1 MESMP
6 GNARNIVRS
15 IAAHGL
21 LPILRSRFLA
31 QLAPFETPPILI
43 LSFPRS
49 GSSWVGK
56 ILSTSENVA
65 YLREP
70 ITQQYIFEHGG
81 RFALIDINKS
91 ASARTIYQKL
101 SDEAFRGIPPKHS
114 MVVNNWRDFAYPS
127 RKGKRILIKEVN
139 PRAARFY
146 CEHYKPKVIL
156 LLRHP
161 AAIAL
166 SFYQLGWLES
176 SDVQLPTDN
185 PNASSWEKFG
195 YAYGTI
201 MHEAIKTLEADGVH
215 QVVVY
220 RHLAEDPYNQYKKLF
235 QALQLELPVNF
246 DAIIGKYGYS
256 SKRTL
261 RGEMERTS
269 RNIVFRWKEELTDRQ
284 ISELQSG
291 FMKSKME
298 YYRDPIEWAPDDDG
312 AHS

>member
-1 MESMP
+1 MT

-15 IAAHGL
+15 IAARGV

-31 QLAPFETPPILI
+31 QLAPFNAPPILI
-43 LSFPRS
+43 LSYPRS

-56 ILSTSENVA
+56 ILAKSTNVA

-81 RFALIDINKS
+81 RFALVDINKNS
-91 ASARTIYQKL
+91 SARAIYQKL
-101 SDEAFRGIPPKHS
+101 GDEVFQGIPPKQS
-114 MVVNNWRDFAYPS
+114 LVVNNWRDFTYPS

-139 PRAARFY
+139 PKAAHFY
-146 CEHYKPKVIL
+146 CEHYNPRVVL

-176 SDVQLPTDN
+176 SDVQMQTAN
-185 PNASSWEKFG
+185 PHASPWEKFG

-201 MHEAIKTLEADGVH
+201 MHNAIQTLRENGDH
-215 QVVVY
+215 QIIIY
-220 RHLAEDPYNQYKKLF
+220 RHLAKDPYNQFKKLF
-235 QALQLELPVNF
+235 QALELELPPNY
-246 DAIIGKYGYS
+246 DALIGKYGYS
-256 SKRTL
+256 SKRTS
-261 RGEMERTS
+261 RGELDRTS
-269 RNIVFRWKEELTDRQ
+269 RNIVFRWKEELTDQQ
-284 ISELQSG
+284 IAGLQEG
-291 FMKSKME
+291 FLQSKME
-298 YYRDPIEWAPDDDG
+298 YFRDPAEWAPDDYG

>member
-1 MESMP
+1 MS
-6 GNARNIVRS
+6 GNASNIVKS
-15 IAAHGL
+15 ITTQGVI
-21 LPILRSRFLA
+21 PILRSRLLA
-31 QLAPFETPPILI
+31 QLSPFSTPPILI

-56 ILSTSENVA
+56 VLAKSTGVA

-81 RFALIDINKS
+81 RFALVDVNKNS
-91 ASARTIYQKL
+91 SARSIYQKL
-101 SDEAFRGIPPKHS
+101 SDEAFQGIPPRHS
-114 MVVNNWRDFAYPS
+114 LVVNNWRDFAYPY

-146 CEHYKPKVIL
+146 CENYKPKVVL

-176 SDVQLPTDN
+176 ADVQMQTSN
-185 PNASSWEKFG
+185 PHASPWEKFG

-201 MHEAIKTLEADGVH
+201 MQDAIQALKADGDH
-215 QVVVY
+215 QIVVY
-220 RHLAEDPYNQYKKLF
+220 RHLAEDPYNQFKKLF
-235 QALQLELPVNF
+235 HALQLELPANY
-246 DAIIGKYGYS
+246 DALIGKYGHS
-256 SKRTL
+256 SKSTSKSEL
-261 RGEMERTS
+261 DRTS
-269 RNIVFRWKEELTDRQ
+269 RNIVFRWREELSDLQ
-284 ISELQSG
+284 ISELQAG
-291 FMKSKME
+291 FLQSKME
-298 YYRDPIEWAPDDDG
+298 QYREPAEWIPTDDG